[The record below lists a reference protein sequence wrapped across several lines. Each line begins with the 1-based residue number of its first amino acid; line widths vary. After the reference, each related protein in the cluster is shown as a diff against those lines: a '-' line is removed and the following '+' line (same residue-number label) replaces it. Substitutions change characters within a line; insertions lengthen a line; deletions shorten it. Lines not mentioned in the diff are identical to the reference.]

1 VASLASFGIWSELL
15 LMQIL
20 VQHSYRSRFD
30 SSHFAYALTELADE
44 CRHSVMFGRMLRA
57 FGLPARRPRAPEFHA
72 LKLLGAVYDP
82 MLMFAATLVIEEF
95 TDAMQRLAFPDERVQ
110 PLVRQVSRI
119 HVIEEARHIKYAR
132 EELKRQV
139 ARSSATRRR
148 LTANRLAWG
157 MSGIINRNL
166 VRPSAYAAVGL
177 DPKLARRA
185 ADASPHRLATK
196 QWASRKSMAIFEEAG
211 FLDGR
216 ARAIWQ
222 KAGFLAPA

>member
-139 ARSSATRRR
+139 ARPQVHGGLRRGR
-148 LTANRLAWG
+148 PARRPGPRDLAEG
-157 MSGIINRNL
+157 GL
-166 VRPSAYAAVGL
+166 PGAGLL
-177 DPKLARRA
+177 DP
-185 ADASPHRLATK
+185 
-196 QWASRKSMAIFEEAG
+196 AG
-211 FLDGR
+211 QEMPDG
-216 ARAIWQ
+216 AF
-222 KAGFLAPA
+222 AGV